1 MDYNG
6 YSNYA
11 TWRIMLEIL
20 SDIEFTD
27 YVTADILKEITDDVV
42 FSNVKDDRAL
52 CIDYAKAFI
61 AEVNFYELAQLINE
75 EIDENNK

>member
-6 YSNYA
+6 YANYA

-20 SDIEFTD
+20 DDIEFTD

-42 FSNVKDDRAL
+42 FSNVEDDRAL
-52 CIDYAKAFI
+52 CVDYANAFI
-61 AEVNFYELAQLINE
+61 AQVDFYELEQLINE
-75 EIDENNK
+75 EIDETNK